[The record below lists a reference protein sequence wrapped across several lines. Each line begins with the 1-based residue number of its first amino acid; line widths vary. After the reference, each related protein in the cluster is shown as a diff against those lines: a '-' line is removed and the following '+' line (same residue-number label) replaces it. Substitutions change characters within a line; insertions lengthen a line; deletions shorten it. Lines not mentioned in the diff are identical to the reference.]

1 MTKTELDEKPPSIK
15 IAFLDVGQADT
26 IVISCLNTHEAIV
39 VDYVNAKA
47 VLDYLKREEITQL
60 RGIIITH
67 LHADHYSGVTTLLK
81 NYWQVPGMQECKV
94 VAFNEIFN
102 QKNLQKLIQDA
113 DEHSSNYEKFSKE
126 TSHIIS
132 TSLQDLIDWRDQN
145 DSKYAL
151 LQVQLGSSVP
161 YQSEGTLIKS
171 LQLLH
176 PHAANF
182 RKLEAKGLN
191 NTSVV
196 LQVIGPGSSALLT
209 GDLEPEGWRQL
220 CANHSDLHSDILKFP
235 HHGGAWKDEDID
247 ALLDKVDPS
256 IVVISVGSEGFERY
270 THPHPDVFRALS
282 RRPNIHVLCTQATS
296 QCQELVL
303 KARNSVID
311 QLKAKA
317 SKRGDKLIGSR
328 RGCPC
333 AGTVIIELGEKAQ
346 VLQPEL
352 KFHRELIIEPH
363 FKSHQC
369 NIKQAPAIDQDSH
382 RSFKTNNKE

>member
-1 MTKTELDEKPPSIK
+1 MIKTESDEKLPDIK

-26 IVISCLNTHEAIV
+26 IVISCTDTHEAIV
-39 VDYVNAKA
+39 VDCVNAKA
-47 VLDYLKREEITQL
+47 VRDYLIREQITQL

-67 LHADHYSGVTTLLK
+67 LHADHYSGVTALLK
-81 NYWQVPGMQECKV
+81 NYRQVPGIQECRV
-94 VAFNEIFN
+94 VAFNEVFN

-113 DEHSSNYEKFSKE
+113 DKHSSNYEMSSKE
-126 TSHIIS
+126 ASYVVS

-161 YQSEGTLIKS
+161 YQSDGTLIKS
-171 LQLLH
+171 LHLLH

-182 RKLEAKGLN
+182 RRLEAKGLN

-196 LQVIGPGSSALLT
+196 LQIIGPGSSALLT
-209 GDLEPEGWRQL
+209 GDLEPEGWWQL
-220 CANHSDLHSDILKFP
+220 CANHRDLQSDVLKFP
-235 HHGGAWKDEDID
+235 HHGGAWKDEDVD
-247 ALLDKVDPS
+247 ALLEKVNPS
-256 IVVISVGSEGFERY
+256 VVVISVGSEGFERY

-282 RRPNIHVLCTQATS
+282 KRPNIHVLCTQATS
-296 QCQELVL
+296 QCQNLVL
-303 KARNSVID
+303 NTRYSIID
-311 QLKAKA
+311 QLKSEANKHA
-317 SKRGDKLIGSR
+317 DKLIGSR

-369 NIKQAPAIDQDSH
+369 NIKQASAIDQVSLT
-382 RSFKTNNKE
+382 RTETQTS